1 METQRRGSR
10 GFREDQREAA
20 TSHPALEG
28 QWEDSQKQKKDLPG
42 KGNILIKGRAEMH
55 VSRIQMGG

>member
-20 TSHPALEG
+20 TSHRALEG
-28 QWEDSQKQKKDLPG
+28 QWEDSQKQKKVL
-42 KGNILIKGRAEMH
+42 NILIKGRAEMR
-55 VSRIQMGG
+55 VSGIQMGG